1 MEPEPVHLVKLFS
14 DIISVLALVAIFI
27 IIKLAGKPYKRGIDC
42 NDFSVNM
49 TYKDSTVTNLHL
61 ILISAVMPIV
71 FLLITELVR
80 FLLKK
85 FDFINNNDK
94 SGDESPNGTKKNK
107 QLVKVRLFNRD
118 VIKIREEFFNVYVN
132 VGSFF
137 FGLAA
142 TADITD
148 FGKIIVGRL
157 RPNFLGM
164 SLFIL
169 ILISIKFQL
178 NLIIN

>member
-1 MEPEPVHLVKLFS
+1 MEPEPVHIVKLFS
-14 DIISVLALVAIFI
+14 DIISVIFLVAIFV

-49 TYKDSTVTNLHL
+49 TYKDSTVTNFHL

-71 FLLITELVR
+71 FLLITEIVR
-80 FLLKK
+80 YLLKK
-85 FDFINNNDK
+85 FNFININDK
-94 SGDESPNGTKKNK
+94 NGDESPNGTNKNR
-107 QLVKVRLFNRD
+107 QYVKLRLFNRD
-118 VIKIREEFFNVYVN
+118 LIKIREEFFNVYVN

-157 RPNFLGM
+157 RPNFLGK
-164 SLFIL
+164 LFIL
-169 ILISIKFQL
+169 LFLKKKIR
-178 NLIIN
+178 

>member
-1 MEPEPVHLVKLFS
+1 MEPEAVHIVKLFS
-14 DIISVLALVAIFI
+14 DIISVISLVAIFI
-27 IIKLAGKPYKRGIDC
+27 IIKLVGKPYKRGIDC

-49 TYKDSTVTNLHL
+49 TYKDSTVTNFHL
-61 ILISAVMPIV
+61 ILISTVMPIV

-80 FLLKK
+80 YLLKK
-85 FDFINNNDK
+85 FDLMNINDK
-94 SGDESPNGTKKNK
+94 SGDSEESNGTNNK
-107 QLVKVRLFNRD
+107 RKYVKIRLFNRD
-118 VIKIREEFFNVYVN
+118 LIKIREEFFNVYVN

-157 RPNFLGM
+157 RPNFLG
-164 SLFIL
+164 IL
-169 ILISIKFQL
+169 LSFK
-178 NLIIN
+178 